1 MPYRILSFYKGMGP
15 VMERATDAL
24 AILAVLS
31 GINPGILQ
39 WIGSIS
45 TVAALFM
52 PILGCIWL
60 AVQIWS
66 RVARGK

>member
-1 MPYRILSFYKGMGP
+1 MSRFLKLFSGTGWI
-15 VMERATDAL
+15 MERLTDSL
-24 AILAVLS
+24 AIFAVLGGLNPAVFDYIS
-31 GINPGILQ
+31 GI
-39 WIGSIS
+39 S
-45 TVAALFM
+45 TLAGLVM